1 MIQLA
6 AIHESDEEDEP
17 PHHNTENKNF
27 DIVSH
32 VEEESGTVAIP
43 DRVAG
48 NDDSYVLVSRVG
60 IPPVTTRERQEVVDS
75 NSDTYSDND
84 EAPSVV
90 TITASKKNNAVRSVV
105 LEEKPKVY
113 VCISHAACRCMNAHV

>member
-1 MIQLA
+1 MIQLV
-6 AIHESDEEDEP
+6 AIHESDEEDES

-27 DIVSH
+27 DIESH

-43 DRVAG
+43 DRVAD

-75 NSDTYSDND
+75 NSDTDSDND

-90 TITASKKNNAVRSVV
+90 TITASKKNKAVRSVV
-105 LEEKPKVY
+105 SEEKPKVY
-113 VCISHAACRCMNAHV
+113 VYHKLLAAV